1 MEDKSNCEIFA
12 LKKGMVKKQSN
23 SVSESNLV
31 PKKMTVIIN
40 FKPKFS
46 CDANFDWGRC
56 SIHRISVVYMYD
68 MYLCSM
74 QENEIETPRESVERD
89 HSLSTDHFIY
99 AYRLLASNSYVP
111 GIFSL
116 KIARGRAYVESLA
129 LCS

>member
-31 PKKMTVIIN
+31 PKKITVIIK

-89 HSLSTDHFIY
+89 HSLSTYHFIY
-99 AYRLLASNSYVP
+99 AYRLLVTFNKTRHDPASN
-111 GIFSL
+111 
-116 KIARGRAYVESLA
+116 RGQRDWSVIGG
-129 LCS
+129 